1 MTHTSPG
8 PPDNTANTEPPRR
21 AALWRCRAPAELIG
35 RDAGTQISLRCLGGG
50 LGWRGVNDPLGA
62 MKGNMR
68 AFYRLLGERSPGGS
82 VVERDGLLA
91 AIVPSCPNQ
100 SIVNAV
106 VYEDGAVLRAKR
118 NELEAAYA
126 RAGVRCWRV
135 WVPDADSAIGEWLQ
149 SCGHE
154 PSGSPRA
161 MTLDLVNREL
171 DVSDELECDS
181 TGDVAALAS
190 INEQAYGLPTGE
202 FTQALTAFAADSVEV
217 YLAYEHGQAAACVAA
232 VDADRDCG
240 IYAVAT
246 RPASRG
252 RGLASALMRRALT
265 DALRRGCNTSSLQSS
280 RSGFSVYE
288 RLGYRDLG
296 AIHTWEHRSSNR
308 PH

>member
-1 MTHTSPG
+1 
-8 PPDNTANTEPPRR
+8 
-21 AALWRCRAPAELIG
+21 
-35 RDAGTQISLRCLGGG
+35 
-50 LGWRGVNDPLGA
+50 

-82 VVERDGLLA
+82 LVEREGLLA

-106 VYEDGAVLRAKR
+106 VYEDGAVLRANR
-118 NELEAAYA
+118 EELEAAYE

-135 WVPDADSAIGEWLQ
+135 WVPDGDSAVGEWLQ
-149 SCGHE
+149 NCGHE
-154 PSGSPRA
+154 LSGSPRA
-161 MTLDLVNREL
+161 MTLELVDREF
-171 DVSDELECDS
+171 DVSDELECERK
-181 TGDVAALAS
+181 GDVAALAS
-190 INEQAYGLPTGE
+190 INEQAYGLPIGE
-202 FTQALTAFAADSVEV
+202 FTQALTPLARDSVEV
-217 YLAYEHGQAAACVAA
+217 YLAREHGEAAACVAA
-232 VDADRDCG
+232 IDADGDCG

-246 RPASRG
+246 RSPSRG

-296 AIHTWEHRSSNR
+296 AIDTWEHRSSNR
-308 PH
+308 PN